1 MVLSQKPFRSRFSCL
16 LSDKAL
22 AKIKEICL
30 RQVLTVERLSIMFTS
45 NGKANLYHVTKFPPL
60 IAVYCSFS
68 TYKLVVSP
76 NFFNSIRIVL
86 SCFYLLTFCFEIFST

>member
-45 NGKANLYHVTKFPPL
+45 NGKRKFVPRDQ
-60 IAVYCSFS
+60 
-68 TYKLVVSP
+68 VSP
-76 NFFNSIRIVL
+76 INCRLLFI
-86 SCFYLLTFCFEIFST
+86 FYT

>member
-30 RQVLTVERLSIMFTS
+30 RQVLTVETLSIMF
-45 NGKANLYHVTKFPPL
+45 NGKSEFVPRDQ
-60 IAVYCSFS
+60 
-68 TYKLVVSP
+68 VSP
-76 NFFNSIRIVL
+76 INCRLLFI
-86 SCFYLLTFCFEIFST
+86 FYT